1 MKNKK
6 ENSKSAAGSADR
18 DELNRKAKLL
28 GIKYIDLKFD
38 FAFKTVFGTPGNED
52 LLKMLLDSILPEKHI
67 KSVKLGPQEQQGDS
81 FESKRVIYD
90 IRCETEY
97 GPINIEMQFG
107 ERDEFSHRMVYYA
120 SRAVSKC
127 VQKGI
132 DDYTLPETYVIGIAN
147 FILPEVAPN
156 DNIINKYALIN
167 REDGRSLMNNTL
179 NFVTVELPKF
189 HKGLDDLSNET
200 DIMLYLIKNMG
211 QLKARPEKM
220 TDKNLD
226 KLFEVS
232 MFANMETEAQS
243 RYLDEMMWEIDQSA
257 VRKYAL
263 KKGLAE
269 GEAKGLAIGEAK
281 GLAKGLAEGR
291 AEGREEERVE
301 IAKKMLASGMKVD
314 YITQITGLTLEQIAE

>member
-6 ENSKSAAGSADR
+6 DKSRSAAQNADR

-132 DDYTLPETYVIGIAN
+132 DDY
-147 FILPEVAPN
+147 
-156 DNIINKYALIN
+156 
-167 REDGRSLMNNTL
+167 
-179 NFVTVELPKF
+179 
-189 HKGLDDLSNET
+189 
-200 DIMLYLIKNMG
+200 
-211 QLKARPEKM
+211 
-220 TDKNLD
+220 
-226 KLFEVS
+226 
-232 MFANMETEAQS
+232 
-243 RYLDEMMWEIDQSA
+243 
-257 VRKYAL
+257 
-263 KKGLAE
+263 
-269 GEAKGLAIGEAK
+269 
-281 GLAKGLAEGR
+281 
-291 AEGREEERVE
+291 
-301 IAKKMLASGMKVD
+301 
-314 YITQITGLTLEQIAE
+314 